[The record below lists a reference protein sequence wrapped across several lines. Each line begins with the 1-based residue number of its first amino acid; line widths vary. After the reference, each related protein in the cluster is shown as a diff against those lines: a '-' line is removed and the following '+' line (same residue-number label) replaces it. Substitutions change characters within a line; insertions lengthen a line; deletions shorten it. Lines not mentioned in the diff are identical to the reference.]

1 MTALRTGRSYQ
12 WKAEC
17 ICPLSAV
24 IWSVEGV
31 PDTRSCAHLK
41 PQITSIYLEVLVAI
55 ICTVSHMKV
64 SISDGCYQHGR
75 ASEPGDYVE
84 VPRAVGK
91 G

>member
-1 MTALRTGRSYQ
+1 M
-12 WKAEC
+12 
-17 ICPLSAV
+17 
-24 IWSVEGV
+24 
-31 PDTRSCAHLK
+31 
-41 PQITSIYLEVLVAI
+41 LVAI